1 MELIIMKI
9 NTDNIG
15 NQNIRTY
22 IADKED
28 VIIDFIGMI
37 SGKYD
42 IADIEAIIDRCVCQG
57 NSMDV
62 GYSWMN
68 HENVH
73 YSWMNHENGHYS
85 LMNHENGHYKANNM
99 KDVHYRIKFIDD
111 YHRKVCIDV

>member
-1 MELIIMKI
+1 MELIISKI
-9 NTDNIG
+9 STDNIG

-62 GYSWMN
+62 GYSWTNHNMN
-68 HENVH
+68 KTN
-73 YSWMNHENGHYS
+73 
-85 LMNHENGHYKANNM
+85 
-99 KDVHYRIKFIDD
+99 YRIKFIDD
-111 YHRKVCIDV
+111 YYRKVCIDV

>member
-1 MELIIMKI
+1 MELTIMKI

-42 IADIEAIIDRCVCQG
+42 ISDIEAIIDRCVCQG

-62 GYSWMN
+62 GYQ
-68 HENVH
+68 
-73 YSWMNHENGHYS
+73 
-85 LMNHENGHYKANNM
+85 ANNM
-99 KDVHYRIKFIDD
+99 KKTNYRIKFIDD
-111 YHRKVCIDV
+111 YYRNVRIDI

>member
-1 MELIIMKI
+1 MELTIMKI

-37 SGKYD
+37 SGHYD

-73 YSWMNHENGHYS
+73 NSWMNHENVHNSWMNHEYGHYSWMNHENGHYS
-85 LMNHENGHYKANNM
+85 WMNQPFLDYYK
-99 KDVHYRIKFIDD
+99 K
-111 YHRKVCIDV
+111 

>member
-37 SGKYD
+37 SGHYD

-62 GYSWMN
+62 GYQADN
-68 HENVH
+68 IKKTN
-73 YSWMNHENGHYS
+73 
-85 LMNHENGHYKANNM
+85 
-99 KDVHYRIKFIDD
+99 YRIRFIDD
-111 YHRKVCIDV
+111 YYRKVCIDV

>member
-1 MELIIMKI
+1 MKI

-62 GYSWMN
+62 GFQ
-68 HENVH
+68 
-73 YSWMNHENGHYS
+73 
-85 LMNHENGHYKANNM
+85 ANNM
-99 KDVHYRIKFIDD
+99 KKTNYRIKFIDD

>member
-62 GYSWMN
+62 GY
-68 HENVH
+68 
-73 YSWMNHENGHYS
+73 
-85 LMNHENGHYKANNM
+85 KADNI

>member
-1 MELIIMKI
+1 MELIITKI

-62 GYSWMN
+62 GY
-68 HENVH
+68 
-73 YSWMNHENGHYS
+73 
-85 LMNHENGHYKANNM
+85 KADNIKKTN
-99 KDVHYRIKFIDD
+99 YRIKFIDD
-111 YHRKVCIDV
+111 YYRNVRIDI

>member
-1 MELIIMKI
+1 MKI

-42 IADIEAIIDRCVCQG
+42 IVDIEAIIDRCVCQG

-62 GYSWMN
+62 GYQADN
-68 HENVH
+68 IKKTN
-73 YSWMNHENGHYS
+73 
-85 LMNHENGHYKANNM
+85 
-99 KDVHYRIKFIDD
+99 YRIKFIDD
-111 YHRKVCIDV
+111 YYRKVCIDVQDTHR

>member
-1 MELIIMKI
+1 MELTITKI

-42 IADIEAIIDRCVCQG
+42 ISDIEAIIDRCVCQG

-62 GYSWMN
+62 GYQ
-68 HENVH
+68 
-73 YSWMNHENGHYS
+73 
-85 LMNHENGHYKANNM
+85 ANNM
-99 KDVHYRIKFIDD
+99 KKTNYRIKFIDD
-111 YHRKVCIDV
+111 YYRNVRIDI

>member
-9 NTDNIG
+9 NTDILG
-15 NQNIRTY
+15 NKNIRTY

-37 SGKYD
+37 SGHYD

-57 NSMDV
+57 NSMDI
-62 GYSWMN
+62 GYKSDN
-68 HENVH
+68 I
-73 YSWMNHENGHYS
+73 
-85 LMNHENGHYKANNM
+85 

-111 YHRKVCIDV
+111 YYRKVCIDV

>member
-9 NTDNIG
+9 NTDILG

-37 SGKYD
+37 SSHYD

-57 NSMDV
+57 NSMDI
-62 GYSWMN
+62 GYQ
-68 HENVH
+68 
-73 YSWMNHENGHYS
+73 
-85 LMNHENGHYKANNM
+85 ANNI

-111 YHRKVCIDV
+111 YRRKVCIDV

>member
-1 MELIIMKI
+1 MKI

-62 GYSWMN
+62 GYS
-68 HENVH
+68 
-73 YSWMNHENGHYS
+73 S
-85 LMNHENGHYKANNM
+85 NNI
-99 KDVHYRIKFIDD
+99 KKTNYRIKFIDD
-111 YHRKVCIDV
+111 YYRNVRIDI

>member
-1 MELIIMKI
+1 MKI

-42 IADIEAIIDRCVCQG
+42 IVDIEAIIDRCVCQG

-62 GYSWMN
+62 GYQADN
-68 HENVH
+68 IKKTN
-73 YSWMNHENGHYS
+73 
-85 LMNHENGHYKANNM
+85 
-99 KDVHYRIKFIDD
+99 YRIKFIDD
-111 YHRKVCIDV
+111 YYRKVCIDV

>member
-9 NTDNIG
+9 NTDILG
-15 NQNIRTY
+15 NKNIRTY

-37 SGKYD
+37 SSDYGVD
-42 IADIEAIIDRCVCQG
+42 DIEAIIDRCVCQG
-57 NSMDV
+57 NSMDI
-62 GYSWMN
+62 GYKSDN
-68 HENVH
+68 I
-73 YSWMNHENGHYS
+73 
-85 LMNHENGHYKANNM
+85 

>member
-68 HENVH
+68 HEN
-73 YSWMNHENGHYS
+73 GHYS
-85 LMNHENGHYKANNM
+85 LMNHENGHYKANNI

>member
-1 MELIIMKI
+1 MELTLMKI
-9 NTDNIG
+9 NTDILG

-37 SGKYD
+37 SGHYD
-42 IADIEAIIDRCVCQG
+42 ITDIEAIIDRCICQG

-68 HENVH
+68 HEN
-73 YSWMNHENGHYS
+73 
-85 LMNHENGHYKANNM
+85 GHYKSDDIKKTN
-99 KDVHYRIKFIDD
+99 YRIKFIDD
-111 YHRKVCIDV
+111 YYRKVCIDV

>member
-1 MELIIMKI
+1 MELSIMKI

-37 SGKYD
+37 SGHYD
-42 IADIEAIIDRCVCQG
+42 IADIEAIIDRCICQG

-62 GYSWMN
+62 GYQA
-68 HENVH
+68 
-73 YSWMNHENGHYS
+73 
-85 LMNHENGHYKANNM
+85 KNM
-99 KDVHYRIKFIDD
+99 KKTNYRIKFIDD
-111 YHRKVCIDV
+111 YYRNVRIDV

>member
-1 MELIIMKI
+1 MELNIAKI

-22 IADKED
+22 MADKED

-37 SGKYD
+37 SSHYD

-62 GYSWMN
+62 GYQ
-68 HENVH
+68 
-73 YSWMNHENGHYS
+73 
-85 LMNHENGHYKANNM
+85 ANNM
-99 KDVHYRIKFIDD
+99 KKTNYRIKFIDD
-111 YHRKVCIDV
+111 YYRNVRIDI

>member
-62 GYSWMN
+62 GY
-68 HENVH
+68 
-73 YSWMNHENGHYS
+73 
-85 LMNHENGHYKANNM
+85 KADNI

-111 YHRKVCIDV
+111 YHRKVCIDI

>member
-1 MELIIMKI
+1 MKI

-62 GYSWMN
+62 GYS
-68 HENVH
+68 
-73 YSWMNHENGHYS
+73 
-85 LMNHENGHYKANNM
+85 ANNI
-99 KDVHYRIKFIDD
+99 KKTNYRIKFIDD
-111 YHRKVCIDV
+111 YYRNVRIDIQRTHR

>member
-1 MELIIMKI
+1 MELTIAKI

-37 SGKYD
+37 SGHYD

-57 NSMDV
+57 NSMDI
-62 GYSWMN
+62 G
-68 HENVH
+68 
-73 YSWMNHENGHYS
+73 YSWMNHENGHD
-85 LMNHENGHYKANNM
+85 KANNM
-99 KDVHYRIKFIDD
+99 NKTNYRIKFIDD

>member
-28 VIIDFIGMI
+28 VIIDLIGMI

-42 IADIEAIIDRCVCQG
+42 IAGIEAIIDRCVCQG

-62 GYSWMN
+62 GYQS
-68 HENVH
+68 
-73 YSWMNHENGHYS
+73 
-85 LMNHENGHYKANNM
+85 NNM
-99 KDVHYRIKFIDD
+99 KKTNYHIKFIDD

>member
-42 IADIEAIIDRCVCQG
+42 IADIEAIIDRCICQG
-57 NSMDV
+57 NSMDI
-62 GYSWMN
+62 GYSW
-68 HENVH
+68 
-73 YSWMNHENGHYS
+73 
-85 LMNHENGHYKANNM
+85 MNHENGHYKANNM

-111 YHRKVCIDV
+111 YHRKVCIDI

>member
-1 MELIIMKI
+1 MRLSQIITKI

-37 SGKYD
+37 SSKYD

-62 GYSWMN
+62 G
-68 HENVH
+68 
-73 YSWMNHENGHYS
+73 
-85 LMNHENGHYKANNM
+85 YKANNM

>member
-1 MELIIMKI
+1 MELTIMKI

-68 HENVH
+68 HENGH
-73 YSWMNHENGHYS
+73 YSWMNHENGHY
-85 LMNHENGHYKANNM
+85 KADNIKKTN
-99 KDVHYRIKFIDD
+99 YRIKFIDD
-111 YHRKVCIDV
+111 YYRKVCIDV

>member
-1 MELIIMKI
+1 MKI

-42 IADIEAIIDRCVCQG
+42 ISDIEAIIDRCVCQG

-62 GYSWMN
+62 GYQ
-68 HENVH
+68 
-73 YSWMNHENGHYS
+73 
-85 LMNHENGHYKANNM
+85 ANNM
-99 KDVHYRIKFIDD
+99 NKTNYRIKFIDD
-111 YHRKVCIDV
+111 YYRKVCIDV